1 MKIILICTGGGHWLG
16 DRVWSSDQC
25 TPGFLLY
32 LYLHLHLLWS
42 PDECTPIFRFHAEID
57 KLKKGANDTF
67 SRHAFMTKY
76 LSFVPKFYVC
86 CHLSPSKYF
95 LPHHDN
101 MHCNA
106 QNFYFTRIFHIA
118 FSRVLEFKSE
128 FSVVCW
134 FFFDLDIKCN
144 LNVKH

>member
-1 MKIILICTGGGHWLG
+1 MLIHFELIG
-16 DRVWSSDQC
+16 RIKSEKFS
-25 TPGFLLY
+25 FMNIKK
-32 LYLHLHLLWS
+32 LHRIEIHCLTKPCFRTFS
-42 PDECTPIFRFHAEID
+42 IFHFHTEID

-95 LPHHDN
+95 LPHHN
-101 MHCNA
+101 IMHCNA

-118 FSRVLEFKSE
+118 FSRVLEFESE
-128 FSVVCW
+128 FSVDC
-134 FFFDLDIKCN
+134 
-144 LNVKH
+144 

>member
-1 MKIILICTGGGHWLG
+1 MLIIEIHCLTKICFRTF
-16 DRVWSSDQC
+16 S
-25 TPGFLLY
+25 
-32 LYLHLHLLWS
+32 
-42 PDECTPIFRFHAEID
+42 IFHFHTEID

-95 LPHHDN
+95 LPHYN
-101 MHCNA
+101 IMHCNA

-118 FSRVLEFKSE
+118 FSRVLEFESE
-128 FSVVCW
+128 FSVVC
-134 FFFDLDIKCN
+134 
-144 LNVKH
+144 